1 MKKILGVFLLF
12 LVFSVKAQPVIKG
25 GLETFIQENLV
36 YPEFSLKHCIQGKV
50 NVSFK
55 VNLLGEVY
63 ASKVSSGPGIDL
75 DQEAL
80 RLIRLSS
87 GHWQVPPG
95 FDTTYVLIAPVNF
108 KISGDDCNHVSITEL
123 RKAVA
128 AYQADNALTDVITN
142 FYRNKTEGKYS
153 EAEEARINA
162 MKKELGYDEEYLQRR
177 VEAGK
182 KKLKQKDKQGACEDF
197 LFVKYMGSS
206 LADEFLDKYCK

>member
-1 MKKILGVFLLF
+1 MKKILAAFLLF
-12 LVFSVKAQPVIKG
+12 LVFSVKAQPVIKN

-50 NVSFK
+50 NISFK

-63 ASKVSSGPGIDL
+63 TSKVTNGPGIDL

-87 GHWQVPPG
+87 GQWQVPPG
-95 FDTTYVLIAPVNF
+95 YDTTYVLIAPVNF
-108 KISGDDCNHVSITEL
+108 KVSGDDCNNVSITDV
-123 RKAVA
+123 RKSIA
-128 AYQADNALTDVITN
+128 AYQADNALTDVIIN
-142 FYRNKTEGKYS
+142 FYRNKAEGKYS

-162 MKKELGYDEEYLQRR
+162 MKKELGYDDEYLQRR
-177 VEAGK
+177 IEAGK

-197 LFVKYMGSS
+197 LFVKNMGSS
-206 LADEFLDKYCK
+206 LADELLVIYCK

>member
-1 MKKILGVFLLF
+1 MKKILAAFLLF
-12 LVFSVKAQPVIKG
+12 LAFSVKAQPVIKN

-50 NVSFK
+50 NISFK

-63 ASKVSSGPGIDL
+63 MSKVTSGPGIDL

-87 GHWQVPPG
+87 GQWQVPPG
-95 FDTTYVLIAPVNF
+95 YDTTYVLIAPVNF
-108 KISGDDCNHVSITEL
+108 KVSGDDCNNVSITDV
-123 RKAVA
+123 RKSIA
-128 AYQADNALTDVITN
+128 AYQADNALTDVIIN
-142 FYRNKTEGKYS
+142 FYRNKAEGKYS

-162 MKKELGYDEEYLQRR
+162 MKKELGYDDEYLQRR
-177 VEAGK
+177 IEAGK

-197 LFVKYMGSS
+197 LFVKNMGSS
-206 LADEFLDKYCK
+206 LADELLVIYCK